1 MIGFSS
7 SARGLLGVCQMVNA
21 PLVTAPS
28 AVHGTA
34 ASRSRVLF
42 RPVKVLLILGP
53 EFEINSAIAKT

>member
-1 MIGFSS
+1 
-7 SARGLLGVCQMVNA
+7 MVNA